1 MVTAFLRLE
10 GVVILAASVALYAA
24 WGFSWP
30 LFALLLLVPDI
41 SMVGYLKDRW
51 LGALAY
57 NVGHSYLLPA
67 ALATFGLLRDAPAAV
82 AVAVIWFA
90 HIGMD
95 RALGFGLKRSTG
107 FHDTHLGHVGK
118 PLPPPHATRVMF
130 L

>member
-10 GVVILAASVALYAA
+10 GAVILAGAVAVYAA

-30 LFALLLLVPDI
+30 LFALLLLVPDV
-41 SMVGYLKDRW
+41 SMAGYLKDRW
-51 LGALAY
+51 LGAFLY
-57 NVGHSYLLPA
+57 NAGHSYLLPA
-67 ALATFGLLRDAPAAV
+67 ALATFGLLRDMPTAV

-95 RALGFGLKRSTG
+95 RALGFGLKHSAG
-107 FHDTHLGHVGK
+107 FGHTHLGPVGK
-118 PLPPPHATRVMF
+118 PVPPHASRVMF